1 MSKTAF
7 RFSRMLRL
15 KKKANKTLRSD
26 LKVAPLLF
34 LYAGK
39 CAAEYGKGTAET
51 IWQNV

>member
-7 RFSRMLRL
+7 RFLKMPRL

-26 LKVAPLLF
+26 LKVAPLIF

-39 CAAEYGKGTAET
+39 RAAGYGKGTAET